1 MINYLVVIILGM
13 VYWGIGCL
21 VYNLLYGVYSNYLY
35 QEHVIENQS
44 VISYVRIYNDS
55 FWKIVIPLWP
65 LFLVTW
71 TVLHFVFKYYLELT
85 RYNFDRRLLSIANE
99 DL

>member
-1 MINYLVVIILGM
+1 MINYGVIIILGM
-13 VYWGIGCL
+13 VYFGLGCL
-21 VYNLLYGVYSNYLY
+21 VYNLLDQIYSNYAY
-35 QEHVIENQS
+35 KEHVIENQS
-44 VISYVRIYNDS
+44 VISYVRVYSES
-55 FWKIVIPLWP
+55 FGKIVVPLWP

>member
-1 MINYLVVIILGM
+1 MINYLVILVLGI
-13 VYWGIGCL
+13 VYFGIGCL
-21 VYNLLYGVYSNYLY
+21 VYNLLDQIYSNYAY
-35 QEHVIENQS
+35 KEHAVENQS
-44 VISYVRIYNDS
+44 VISYIRVYSES
-55 FWKIVIPLWP
+55 FGKIVVPLWP

-71 TVLHFVFKYYLELT
+71 TVLYFVFKYYLALT